1 MEQNRTEEKKKQPD
15 REDMVVILFGIL
27 LAWLIFRIV
36 LKELPETLSDYN
48 GHTYVYLPMF
58 NRTTWFQGWKTVPYC
73 LWHLCVL
80 GLNHILR
87 VPLEVSAAYVTSA
100 FHLFAYFVLY
110 WMIRRYTEHFS
121 GKASAWKAAMLAF
134 GLSVVQGLY
143 FSWLDAGGR
152 FLGIYSMNPIH
163 NPTHMSVRGFGLL
176 CFCLVYDIWG
186 AQRDPAY
193 QGVFFRVEK
202 GLKKYYGLLASVL
215 FLTAMS
221 KPVFAEMFVP
231 AVGIIMLYRLLN
243 LCVKKDDRRAE
254 YFRHCV
260 YTFLCALPALFY
272 ILLQFLAYFFWGGS
286 YGADGSF
293 MVTKW
298 MEVWSMYSENIILS
312 VALGMAFPL
321 WVILIDADFF
331 LRDDLGI
338 LALTGYLTGFLEAAL
353 FGEGGSKLS
362 HADFLWPMMCGMM
375 LVWVTA
381 MLHFLVLEGRQNG
394 GVKQRAVI
402 NAGWLLFGF
411 HVLCGLLYIQNTLLA
426 G

>member
-1 MEQNRTEEKKKQPD
+1 MEQRVTEEKHRKTT

-27 LAWLIFRIV
+27 LAWLIYQIV
-36 LKELPETLSDYN
+36 LEELPRTLSDYN

-58 NRTTWFQGWKTVPYC
+58 KKETWFQGWKTVPYC

-80 GLNHILR
+80 GLHHILK
-87 VPLEVSAAYVTSA
+87 VPLEISAAYVTGA
-100 FHLFAYFVLY
+100 FHMFAYFVLY
-110 WMIRRYTEHFS
+110 WMIRRYTERFC
-121 GKASAWKAAMLAF
+121 GKASAWKAAMIAF

-143 FSWLDAGGR
+143 FFWLDAGGR

-186 AQRDPAY
+186 AQRDPEY
-193 QGVFFRVEK
+193 RGVFFQVER
-202 GLKKYYGLLASVL
+202 GIRKYYGLLAGVL
-215 FLTAMS
+215 FLSAMS

-231 AVGIIMLYRLLN
+231 AVGIVMLYRLVE
-243 LCVKKDDRRAE
+243 LCVQKDGRKPE

-260 YTFLCALPALFY
+260 YMFLSALPALFY

-293 MVTKW
+293 MITKW
-298 MEVWSMYSENIILS
+298 MEVWSMYSENVLLS

-321 WVILIDADFF
+321 LVILFDARFF
-331 LRDDLGI
+331 VEDDLGI
-338 LALTGYLTGFLEAAL
+338 LAIVGYVIGFLEAAL
-353 FGEGGSKLS
+353 LGEGGKKLS

-375 LVWVTA
+375 LVWVA
-381 MLHFLVLEGRQNG
+381 SMLHFLVLEEKQDKGIRQR
-394 GVKQRAVI
+394 VVI
-402 NAGWLLFGF
+402 NAGWLLFGS
-411 HVLCGLLYIQNTLLA
+411 HVLCGLLYIQDMLK